1 VRSDQELAAR
11 VAGSDDQQAFTLLV
25 ERHQAVIRQFL
36 RRLTAGE
43 FHAADDLAQETF
55 LLAYRK
61 IHTFR
66 STGSFSSWLHTI
78 AYRQFLVMVKRQ
90 ARFPTHP
97 NPPDPSHDS
106 RNQIEAE
113 IMAQKLMGL
122 LSPRE
127 RAVVT
132 LSFAE
137 GMSHGEISAIT
148 GMPLGTIKS
157 QIQRGKQK
165 MKRWVDENDHSL
177 PQTSPKDPTRDTA
190 RVSLHDSK
198 RDSNRDSCRA
208 SAQAPLRITAKPPSP
223 EPPSLEP
230 MEKFNV

>member
-1 VRSDQELAAR
+1 LH
-11 VAGSDDQQAFTLLV
+11 T
-25 ERHQAVIRQFL
+25 
-36 RRLTAGE
+36 
-43 FHAADDLAQETF
+43 ADDLAQETF

-90 ARFPTHP
+90 ARFPPHP

-106 RNQIEAE
+106 RKQIEAE

-165 MKRWVDENDHSL
+165 MKRWVDENDHPL
-177 PQTSPKDPTRDTA
+177 PQTSPKDSTRDTT
-190 RVSLHDSK
+190 RVSP
-198 RDSNRDSCRA
+198 RDSNRDSARA
-208 SAQAPLRITAKPPSP
+208 SAPTPLRITTKTLSPEPLSSEPPSP
-223 EPPSLEP
+223 ESPSLEP
-230 MEKFNV
+230 MEKFNVR